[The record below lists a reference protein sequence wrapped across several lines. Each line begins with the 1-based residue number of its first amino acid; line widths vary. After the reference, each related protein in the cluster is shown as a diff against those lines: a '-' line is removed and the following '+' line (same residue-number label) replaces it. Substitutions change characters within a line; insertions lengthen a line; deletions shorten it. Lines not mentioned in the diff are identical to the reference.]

1 MAFPRISRRIGV
13 WRAFFLGLLV
23 PTIVYLVHVPLILSR
38 YKTHSQFN
46 EIQNEVD
53 GPSEKSLEPTGKLP
67 GLQTSSFDSNG
78 VNVKVSQL
86 EKAEQMVK
94 KLNKSRSYH
103 NDLTKSVHSK
113 KPNIAEI
120 LKAKKMDRLYLE
132 MGNYIKLFK
141 QSLIKAANDSKKGK
155 GKEKQRIIEG
165 NLKKE
170 LQEFEEKQKGENP
183 IRHYFD
189 TLTMDIVNPYPYTY
203 VINNKT
209 LCSAGGGNLTYIIY
223 VHSAPGNRKRRDN
236 IRQSWGQVNLF
247 TQFPSR
253 IVFFVGLT
261 SEKIQSDLN
270 KESQLYGDIIQSNY
284 KDAYRNLTFK
294 AMGAMKWISDYCP
307 NTK

>member
-1 MAFPRISRRIGV
+1 
-13 WRAFFLGLLV
+13 
-23 PTIVYLVHVPLILSR
+23 
-38 YKTHSQFN
+38 
-46 EIQNEVD
+46 
-53 GPSEKSLEPTGKLP
+53 
-67 GLQTSSFDSNG
+67 
-78 VNVKVSQL
+78 
-86 EKAEQMVK
+86 
-94 KLNKSRSYH
+94 
-103 NDLTKSVHSK
+103 
-113 KPNIAEI
+113 
-120 LKAKKMDRLYLE
+120 
-132 MGNYIKLFK
+132 
-141 QSLIKAANDSKKGK
+141 
-155 GKEKQRIIEG
+155 
-165 NLKKE
+165 
-170 LQEFEEKQKGENP
+170 
-183 IRHYFD
+183 
-189 TLTMDIVNPYPYTY
+189 MDIVNPYPYTY

-261 SEKIQSDLN
+261 SEKIQSDLE